1 MIKRKSTNK
10 IILHCSATRE
20 GQDIKAKTI
29 REWHKQRGFEDI
41 GYHYV
46 IDLDGSVEK
55 GRDEKMVG
63 AHCSGQNSDSIGICY
78 VGGCDKSM
86 NAKNTLTEAQKHT
99 LLDLVFLLLENYHLT
114 IKDVHAHNEYANKAC
129 PSFKIDWFRQEYEK
143 AFNLS

>member
-1 MIKRKSTNK
+1 MIRRKSTK
-10 IILHCSATRE
+10 QIILHCSATRE

-78 VGGCDKSM
+78 VGGCDQSM

-99 LLDLVFLLLENYHLT
+99 LLDLVFLLLENYYLT

>member
-1 MIKRKSTNK
+1 MIKRKSTKK

-41 GYHYV
+41 GYHYL

-63 AHCSGQNSDSIGICY
+63 AHCVGQNSDSIGICY

-86 NAKNTLTEAQKHT
+86 HPKNTLTEAQKHT
-99 LLDLVFLLLENYHLT
+99 LLDLVYLLLENYHLT

-143 AFNLS
+143 SFNLP